1 MYCFVP
7 EISECGHFVLAF
19 CSIRYLPEKQVT
31 RREKDNKETYGF
43 LRKLMVKLERLE
55 WKTQGFPNHALSISQ
70 CLKTRLLR
78 INDKQ

>member
-1 MYCFVP
+1 MP
-7 EISECGHFVLAF
+7 ETSECGHFVLGF
-19 CSIRYLPEKQVT
+19 CLIRYLPEKQVT
-31 RREKDNKETYGF
+31 RMEKDNNESYGF

-55 WKTQGFPNHALSISQ
+55 QKTWGFQNHALSVSQ